1 MNEWSIQDERLGHPF
16 VVTNAYKDKL
26 PKWPKIGIKPSSPKF
41 QKICLFLNKCGNSYA
56 ITGNLNALNDCMENQ
71 KLLTKLPDWLVSRW
85 NREAT
90 GRMKDEKKYPDFKNF
105 ATFISAEADLLCNL
119 ISSCYAER
127 EVERATDS
135 THQESKP
142 KYEARSHY
150 TRTMEEN

>member
-1 MNEWSIQDERLGHPF
+1 
-16 VVTNAYKDKL
+16 
-26 PKWPKIGIKPSSPKF
+26 
-41 QKICLFLNKCGNSYA
+41 
-56 ITGNLNALNDCMENQ
+56 MENQ

-142 KYEARSHY
+142 KCDKSLHQDDGRKLKGAK
-150 TRTMEEN
+150 ENLRPRQVLAGGNNEPLILDVVSLVEVM